1 MMYVHVH
8 VHVQAYA
15 YEYACLLI
23 RIWLVY
29 MTVDLQFLYIVL
41 LDG

>member
-29 MTVDLQFLYIVL
+29 MTVDLQFLCIVL